1 MFRFLFRFFGF
12 WVLAGGFVALVVDG
26 TRSIASSRLILTST
40 QDAWT
45 ALSPTTFAAAQAK
58 IAALSPLAWSDAAV
72 PVLGLPLFLLLAIV
86 GFALLAL
93 GRVRQ
98 RSRFLAN

>member
-12 WVLAGGFVALVVDG
+12 WILAGGFVALVVDG

-45 ALSPTTFAAAQAK
+45 ALSPTSFAAAQAK
-58 IAALSPLAWSDAAV
+58 VAALSPLAWSDAAV

-86 GFALLAL
+86 GFLFLAI

-98 RSRFLAN
+98 RSRFIAN